1 MPVKSTDLNI
11 HQKKWIS
18 GTLIERTELL
28 LRLTQYGTP
37 VNLDT
42 GSGSTAHFFQYQR
55 TDVPVDRLQEGVT
68 PDETPFTVSEQTV
81 EVEEWGLYI
90 ALTDVGIVKTNHPL
104 LNEALD
110 LVADAQARTAEYTF
124 AEVLNA
130 GTNVQYYDG
139 TIANRPSLT
148 TAHVFK
154 ADVFHKARADL
165 GDAQTPGWNGEMYA
179 AVCSFKVEADIL
191 REAAVVG
198 GFTAMAQMQ
207 DKMSLVKGTV
217 GAWLGFTI
225 VRSNFLPKFVRLTA
239 QGTQTPG
246 AGGSLTG
253 TVFWKITAKNLLR
266 GFEEYIGVEGST
278 VMGADTRIVF
288 AAPSTAGYVYNIYAG
303 SATGDANLFLAKENL
318 RPSASYNLDVL
329 PTSGQN
335 PPATPASGVT
345 VHPIY
350 IFGAKSVDYVM
361 LNALNVTGM
370 ITPGGSTDS
379 DPLSQRRKVGS
390 KWSNKAGIRD
400 ANRHLRIEVASFF

>member
-1 MPVKSTDLNI
+1 
-11 HQKKWIS
+11 
-18 GTLIERTELL
+18 
-28 LRLTQYGTP
+28 
-37 VNLDT
+37 
-42 GSGSTAHFFQYQR
+42 
-55 TDVPVDRLQEGVT
+55 VT
-68 PDETPFTVSEQTV
+68 PDETPFTVREQTV
-81 EVEEWGLYI
+81 ETEEWGLYI

-130 GTNVQYYDG
+130 GTNVQYWDG
-139 TIANRPSLT
+139 TVATRGDLATNHT
-148 TAHVFK
+148 FK
-154 ADVFHKARADL
+154 ADVLHKARADL
-165 GDAQTPGWNGEMYA
+165 GDAQAPGWNGEMYA

-191 REAAVVG
+191 REAAAVG

-207 DKMSLVKGTV
+207 DKDKLVKGTV

-239 QGTQTPG
+239 VGTQTAG
-246 AGGSLTG
+246 TGGSLTG
-253 TVFWKITAKNLLR
+253 TVKWKVTAKNLLR

-278 VMGADTRIVF
+278 TMSTNTRITF

-318 RPSASYNLDVL
+318 RASGSYNLDVL

-335 PPATPASGVT
+335 PPSTPAAGVT

-350 IFGAKSVDYVM
+350 IFGAKSVDYLK
-361 LNALNVTGM
+361 LNALNVNGM
-370 ITPGGSTDS
+370 ITPGGPTDS
-379 DPLSQRRKVGS
+379 DPLGQRRKVGS

-400 ANRHLRIEVASFF
+400 ANRHLRIEVASYF